1 MDLATLSVV
10 ALVVAILVS
19 CVTTINVGLL
29 SMLFAWLIGAV
40 VGDMRLEQVLAGF
53 PSSLFVTLT
62 AVTLLFGQAQV
73 NGTLE
78 WLTVRAVRLCR
89 GSRGFIALMFFFV
102 TLALSSMGP
111 GNIASAALVAP
122 LAMVAAGQVGIP
134 ALLMAI
140 MVGNGASGGSLS
152 PLAPAGIVANGIM
165 SRSGM
170 AGHEMYTF
178 LTNVAAHTV
187 VALGG
192 FLLLGGWRLFA
203 RDDGSSP
210 AAAPTGGRQASESLP
225 ISVRQKATV
234 ALIVAVMLLVV
245 VFKVNIG
252 MAALAGVIAMSA
264 LRLSDDAEA
273 MRRVPWKVI
282 LMVTGVTVLIAVLE
296 KNGGLDLFVGLLA
309 SLATKDSVAPV
320 IAFLTGAASLYSS
333 TSGVVLPALLPT
345 VPGLAER
352 LGGADALG
360 IASSI
365 NVGGHLVDVS
375 PLSTIGALCLAAA
388 PATED
393 SRALFNKLLVWGM
406 SMTVVGAALCW
417 VMFG

>member
-1 MDLATLSVV
+1 MSLAALSVA
-10 ALVVAILVS
+10 ALVVAILIS
-19 CVTTINVGLL
+19 CVTSINVGLL
-29 SMLFAWLIGAV
+29 SIAFAWI
-40 VGDMRLEQVLAGF
+40 VGSVLGPMRLDAVLAGF
-53 PSSLFVTLT
+53 PSSLFITLT
-62 AVTLLFGQAQV
+62 AITLLFGQAQV

-78 WLTVRAVRLCR
+78 WLTTRAVRLCR
-89 GSRGFIALMFFFV
+89 GRRGFIALMFFVV

-122 LAMVAAGQVGIP
+122 LAMATAGEVGIP

-165 SRSGM
+165 GRSGM

-187 VALGG
+187 VAVGG

-203 RDDGSSP
+203 QADRT
-210 AAAPTGGRQASESLP
+210 AAPAPEAQRPASATPPLSTRQMLTIAIL
-225 ISVRQKATV
+225 
-234 ALIVAVMLLVV
+234 VAVVLLVV
-245 VFKVNIG
+245 LLRVNIG
-252 MAALAGVIAMSA
+252 MAALTGAVVASA
-264 LRLSDDAEA
+264 LGLADDAEA
-273 MRRVPWKVI
+273 MKRVPWKVI

-296 KNGGLDLFVGLLA
+296 KTGGMDLFVGLLA
-309 SLATKDSVAPV
+309 RLATKRTVAPV
-320 IAFLTGAASLYSS
+320 VAFLTGAVSLYSS

-345 VPGLAER
+345 VPGLADR
-352 LGGADALG
+352 LGGANALA

-388 PATED
+388 PASED
-393 SRALFNKLLVWGM
+393 SRALFNALLIWGM
-406 SMTVVGAALCW
+406 SMTVVGAAVCW